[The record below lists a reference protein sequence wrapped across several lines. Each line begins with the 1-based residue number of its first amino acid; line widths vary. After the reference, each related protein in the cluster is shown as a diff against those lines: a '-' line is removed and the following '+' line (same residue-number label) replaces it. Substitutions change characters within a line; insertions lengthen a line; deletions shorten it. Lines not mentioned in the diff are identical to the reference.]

1 MLKYHYN
8 NLKIVNSLIYYML
21 SYLYILYKLLT
32 KDTENIQIVNENNF
46 LIGTT
51 MMLFF
56 ILDSFIYLA
65 LFITIF

>member
-1 MLKYHYN
+1 
-8 NLKIVNSLIYYML
+8 ML